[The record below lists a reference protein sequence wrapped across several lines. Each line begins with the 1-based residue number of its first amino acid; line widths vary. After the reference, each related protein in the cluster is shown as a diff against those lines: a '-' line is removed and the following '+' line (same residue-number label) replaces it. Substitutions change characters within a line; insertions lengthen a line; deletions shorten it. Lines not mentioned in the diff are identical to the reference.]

1 MESHILKDQIADH
14 IAGYHVQAVLVYSFN
29 FDPQFFENY
38 VMPIFIDQ
46 AEFTDVAIYN
56 KILWRRYLKEERIPD
71 ITVYCDFYA
80 KDSSQAPALG
90 YEVNCIQVPA
100 QVGKICNF
108 HSKNLFLLLSKK
120 GEPAIF
126 KNQKL
131 IVLTGSGNITPS
143 GWCDNFEVFAIDEI
157 IPDKSRPNPK
167 TKNQLQTMISSMNRY
182 SLKQDLSEAER
193 KIDHFLKYVDTPFPG
208 DNKDLRRIFYYSSN
222 NSFSNFLQNNIHS
235 EDIKKIEIISPY
247 FSPNTNL
254 LQILQKQYHDAD
266 IHILVPRLR
275 SDEVSISESS
285 FREMQQMNVSW
296 CNWFDY
302 DKAKAVRSQH
312 AKIYRFH
319 GQQKVYTVVGSV
331 NFTVPAWEALEIGHT
346 GIIDPKKNIGNVESA
361 IMYIENP
368 ANTNTLLRPLKESE
382 LNNLK
387 FQPVQ
392 DIEANDGNAGDRNA
406 PNITF
411 LLNWKE
417 GVLLYEIKD
426 KCRGRKIVFEDIL
439 DQKELINAKQKHLLN
454 RIDLQ
459 LLSTNSMI
467 RIKVSQNGGCQSY
480 AYYPIQL
487 HIENKPL
494 DLKMSA
500 LQILDFWN
508 FLGDRDKQLIMSDQF
523 SQLVTDNSGI
533 INEAKSTYTSVLN
546 HIATY
551 FNALIKLEEY
561 LFNQLKD
568 RQLFIQEIN
577 YYLLS
582 ENIDTIMHCLSALER
597 QVKEGEFKTL
607 YWMFMQIAAHNLY
620 GQAEEHPLLKQDR
633 YEEMRAN
640 IKREKKA
647 IIKKSKALAAEIPG
661 LEEEQKL
668 RWFEG
673 QIKDK
678 K

>member
-1 MESHILKDQIADH
+1 MESHRLKDKIADH
-14 IAGYHVQAVLVYSFN
+14 IAGYHVHAVLVYSFN

-46 AEFTDVAIYN
+46 AEFTDVVIYN

-80 KDSSQAPALG
+80 KDSRQAPALG

-108 HSKNLFLLLSKK
+108 HPKNLFLLLSKK
-120 GEPAIF
+120 GEKAIP

-131 IVLTGSGNITPS
+131 ILLTGSGNITPS

-157 IPDKSRPNPK
+157 ISDKDRPNPK
-167 TKNQLQTMISSMNRY
+167 TKNQLQTMISSMNKY
-182 SLKQDLSEAER
+182 SLKNDLSEAER
-193 KIDHFLKYVDTPFPG
+193 KIDHFLKYVNTPFHG
-208 DNKDLRRIFYYSSN
+208 DDKDLRRVFYYSTN
-222 NSFSNFLQNNIHS
+222 NSFLNFLQNNIHS

-247 FSPNTNL
+247 FSPNANL

-266 IHILVPRLR
+266 ILILVPRLR
-275 SDEVSISESS
+275 SDEVSISEAD
-285 FREMQQMNVSW
+285 FREIQQMNVSW
-296 CNWFDY
+296 SNWSDQ
-302 DKAKAVRSQH
+302 DNAKAVRNQH

-319 GQQKVYTVVGSV
+319 ARQKVYTVVGSV
-331 NFTVPAWEALEIGHT
+331 NFTVPAWEGLEIGRT
-346 GIIDPKKNIGNVESA
+346 GTIDTKKNMGNVESA

-368 ANTNTLLRPLKESE
+368 TSTDTLLRPLEKIE
-382 LNNLK
+382 LGNLK

-411 LLNWKE
+411 LLNWRE
-417 GVLLYEIKD
+417 GVLQYEIKD
-426 KCRGRKIVFEDIL
+426 KCRGRKIIFEDIL
-439 DQKELINAKQKHLLN
+439 DQKELINKSQKHLLN
-454 RIDLQ
+454 SVDLR

-467 RIKVSQNGGCQSY
+467 RIKVSQYGGCQSY
-480 AYYPIQL
+480 TYYPVQVN
-487 HIENKPL
+487 IENKSL

-508 FLGDRDKQLIMSDQF
+508 FLGDRDRQLSMSDQF

-533 INEAKSTYTSVLN
+533 INEAKSDYTSVLN

-561 LFNQLKD
+561 LFNKVKD
-568 RQLFIQEIN
+568 NQLFIQEIN

-597 QVKEGEFKTL
+597 QVNDGEFKTL
-607 YWMFMQIAAHNLY
+607 YWMFMQIAAQNLY
-620 GQAEEHPLLKQDR
+620 DQAEMHPLLKQDQYKELR
-633 YEEMRAN
+633 KN
-640 IKREKKA
+640 IQREKTA
-647 IIKKSKALAAEIPG
+647 IIKKAKALAVEIPG

-668 RWFEG
+668 RWFVS

>member
-1 MESHILKDQIADH
+1 MEIHRLKDKIADH
-14 IAGYHVQAVLVYSFN
+14 IAGYHVQAILVYSFN

-108 HSKNLFLLLSKK
+108 HPKNLFLLLSKK
-120 GEPAIF
+120 GEEPIP

-157 IPDKSRPNPK
+157 IPDKNRPNPK

-193 KIDHFLKYVDTPFPG
+193 KIDHFLKYVNTPFHG
-208 DNKDLRRIFYYSSN
+208 DDKDLSRVFYYSSN
-222 NSFSNFLQNNIHS
+222 NSFSNFLQKNINS
-235 EDIKKIEIISPY
+235 ENIKKIEIISPY

-254 LQILQKQYHDAD
+254 LQILQKKYHDAD

-275 SDEVSISESS
+275 SDEVSISEAS
-285 FREMQQMNVSW
+285 FREIRQMNVSW
-296 CNWFDY
+296 CNWFDQ
-302 DKAKAVRSQH
+302 DKAKAVRNQH
-312 AKIYRFH
+312 AKIYRLH
-319 GQQKVYTVVGSV
+319 GQQKVYTIVGSV
-331 NFTVPAWEALEIGHT
+331 NFTVPAWEGLEIGHT
-346 GIIDPKKNIGNVESA
+346 GAIDAKKNIGNVESA

-368 ANTNTLLRPLKESE
+368 TSIDTLLRPLEEIE
-382 LNNLK
+382 LGNLK

-411 LLNWKE
+411 LLNWKD

-439 DQKELINAKQKHLLN
+439 DQKELINAKQKHRLN

-467 RIKVSQNGGCQSY
+467 RIKVSQNEGCQSY

-508 FLGDRDKQLIMSDQF
+508 FLGDRDKQFIMSDQF

-561 LFNQLKD
+561 LFNQVKD

-582 ENIDTIMHCLSALER
+582 ENIDTVMHCLSALER

-620 GQAEEHPLLKQDR
+620 GQAEEHPLLKQDH
-633 YEEMRAN
+633 YQEMRAN

-661 LEEEQKL
+661 LEEEHKL